1 MKNKRMLLGTLIN
14 YTTVIVQM
22 LSTVIVTPY
31 LIKIFGENDY
41 GIYKIILSLI
51 AYLLILNL
59 GIGNSLIR
67 FLSEFRAKG
76 KDKSEEGLCLVSCS
90 VIFNLIACFF
100 AFIVGIVLFFLIP
113 KAFSYSLSVIDLRL
127 AKNIFVILFFSAI
140 FSILTDLYSSYLFV
154 YERFVFVKSVDL
166 IRYLLRVILI
176 FSLLNNKSSAY
187 HLAFI
192 DVAVSAVVFLSNLTY
207 AILIEKLRI
216 NFLILFKSGLFPI
229 KEYCSYAGLFF
240 FNLIIEQLI
249 WNTDSIIIGMRLNPT
264 MVTIFSSGAIISA
277 AFNSMTQ
284 IISSMVFPRIVMK
297 FSTEKTQ
304 DNATVV
310 MIKISRL
317 QAFIA
322 FYILGGYIILGKY
335 FVTKIWLGDSF
346 EQAWSTSL
354 IVMVGTLFSSL
365 MGSGHLI
372 LRAINKQV
380 FFLVSEFIIFFS
392 NVVATYFLVVPLGI
406 KGAAYS
412 TTVAYILGMIIFIIP
427 YYIRT
432 IGLDI
437 KKYLKNILSIVIPM
451 IILSLTLFGFT
462 KVFAI
467 DSFKSMI
474 LWGLLYSFLYG
485 ICCFLVS
492 TKEEKNMII
501 SFWKGWRK

>member
-1 MKNKRMLLGTLIN
+1 
-14 YTTVIVQM
+14 
-22 LSTVIVTPY
+22 
-31 LIKIFGENDY
+31 
-41 GIYKIILSLI
+41 
-51 AYLLILNL
+51 
-59 GIGNSLIR
+59 
-67 FLSEFRAKG
+67 
-76 KDKSEEGLCLVSCS
+76 
-90 VIFNLIACFF
+90 
-100 AFIVGIVLFFLIP
+100 
-113 KAFSYSLSVIDLRL
+113 
-127 AKNIFVILFFSAI
+127 
-140 FSILTDLYSSYLFV
+140 
-154 YERFVFVKSVDL
+154 VFVKSVDL

-192 DVAVSAVVFLSNLTY
+192 DMAVSAVVFLSNLTY
-207 AILIEKLRI
+207 AILKEKLRI

-501 SFWKGWRK
+501 SFLKGWRK